1 MKSILPSQRFLVDYR
16 NLANTISSALSEME
30 FTSSLMKEKL
40 ISKKNTTLKEN
51 ATSMVADLPT
61 EKMVLMRLT
70 VLESTADDVALN
82 HVTQAR
88 QMDGPAR

>member
-1 MKSILPSQRFLVDYR
+1 MRSILPSQRFLVDYR
-16 NLANTISSALSEME
+16 NLANMISSALSEMG
-30 FTSSLMKEKL
+30 FTSSLMKEKH

-51 ATSMVADLPT
+51 ATSTVADLPT

-70 VLESTADDVALN
+70 VPESTADDVALN

>member
-1 MKSILPSQRFLVDYR
+1 MKSILPSQRFLAGYR
-16 NLANTISSALSEME
+16 NLVNTISSALSEME
-30 FTSSLMKEKL
+30 FTSSLTKEKH

-51 ATSMVADLPT
+51 ATSTVADLPT

-70 VLESTADDVALN
+70 VPESIADDVALN

-88 QMDGPAR
+88 